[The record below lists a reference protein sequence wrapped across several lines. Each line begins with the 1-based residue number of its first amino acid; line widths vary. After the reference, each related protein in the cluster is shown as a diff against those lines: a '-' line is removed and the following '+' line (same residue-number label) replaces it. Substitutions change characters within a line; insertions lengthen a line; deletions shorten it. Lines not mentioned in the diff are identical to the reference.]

1 MILLPEGCRVKN
13 LFIGQRICDLCHGSS
28 LRCHPEDSLH
38 DSRFVRSNYKCLLVI
53 RVPCIAKGNCP
64 TALKSFLHPCVKD
77 GPDLATGVLGIPFI
91 HDVQEWREIIASRS
105 GTVDVVIDCDYEI
118 IDFNGGL
125 YAADI
130 AILDNFDDEQRV
142 YGAIKE
148 YIKNSDLFDLDERP
162 GHYDLS
168 HGITPEDGAKAMGHM
183 QLEIY
188 VPIKLKQN
196 PA

>member
-1 MILLPEGCRVKN
+1 MVYCGYCKVN
-13 LFIGQRICDLCHGSS
+13 
-28 LRCHPEDSLH
+28 EDP
-38 DSRFVRSNYKCLLVI
+38 F
-53 RVPCIAKGNCP
+53 AE
-64 TALKSFLHPCVKD
+64 D
-77 GPDLATGVLGIPFI
+77 GKLTCF
-91 HDVQEWREIIASRS
+91 EKWWREYDKKRTDRWLVRDFMMYGREEEALLWYY
-105 GTVDVVIDCDYEI
+105 TVPDDVVIDCDYEI